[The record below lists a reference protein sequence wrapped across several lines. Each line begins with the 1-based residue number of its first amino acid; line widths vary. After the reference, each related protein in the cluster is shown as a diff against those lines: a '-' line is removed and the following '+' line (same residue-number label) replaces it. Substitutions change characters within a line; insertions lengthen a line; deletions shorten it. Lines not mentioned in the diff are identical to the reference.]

1 MFIYMRYFT
10 AGESHGKGLVGI
22 IEGLP
27 SNVYIDVD
35 EINDLLKKRQSFYG
49 RGNRMKIENDKIE
62 FISGIRNSKTL
73 GSPISFFIKNYD
85 YKNWEKYM
93 DPINCDVLSKKVLK
107 PRPGHADLS
116 GIIKYDFDDCRN
128 VLERSSARE
137 TATRLAI
144 GAICMQVLRNFNIDS
159 ASHVLS
165 IGNIKN
171 NNTYYF
177 EEIKKSD
184 ECEFRFLDNK
194 KSEDIKSLIDRI
206 KSQGDT
212 IGGSYEIRI
221 KNVPAGIGSYVHY
234 DRKLDGLLAAALISV
249 NSMKAIE
256 FGDGLET
263 FMDKGSNSHDEIE
276 YKNGNYKRKTNRAG
290 GIEGGMSNGE
300 EIVVRCYHKPIPT
313 LYKPI
318 KSVNISSKEIEYA
331 SIERSDCTVVPS
343 ASIISES
350 VAMTV
355 ICQEFLRKFSGD
367 SLKEVL
373 RNWKNSF
380 LN

>member
-1 MFIYMRYFT
+1 MRYFT
-10 AGESHGKGLVGI
+10 AGESHGKGLIGI

-27 SNVYIDVD
+27 SNVYIDEN
-35 EINDLLKKRQSFYG
+35 EINNVLKKRQSSYG
-49 RGNRMKIENDKIE
+49 RGDRMKIESDKIE
-62 FISGIRNSKTL
+62 FISGLRNSKTL
-73 GSPISFFIKNYD
+73 GSPISFLIKNAD
-85 YKNWEKYM
+85 YENWEKYM
-93 DPINCDVLSKKVLK
+93 DPVNCDISSRRVLK

-144 GAICMQVLRNFNIDS
+144 GSICTQFLKNFNIES

-165 IGNIKN
+165 IGRIKN
-171 NNTYYF
+171 NNTYCF
-177 EEIKKSD
+177 DEIKRSD
-184 ECEFRFLDNK
+184 EYEFRFLDATRRDEIFSLINCI
-194 KSEDIKSLIDRI
+194 KSE
-206 KSQGDT
+206 GDT
-212 IGGSYEIRI
+212 LGGSYELRI
-221 KNVPAGIGSYVHY
+221 KNVPVGLGSYTHY
-234 DRKLDGLLAAALISV
+234 DRKLDGLLASALISV

-263 FMDKGSNSHDEIE
+263 FMDRGSNSHDEIIYE
-276 YKNGNYKRKTNRAG
+276 NGNYRRKTNRAG

-300 EIVVRCYHKPIPT
+300 EIVIRCYHKPIPT

-318 KSVNISSKEIEYA
+318 KTVNILSKEVEFA
-331 SIERSDCTVVPS
+331 SVERSDYTVIPA

-355 ICQEFLRKFSGD
+355 ICQEFLKKFSGD
-367 SLKEVL
+367 SLKEVI